1 MLRKFFIR
9 VFCVLFL
16 VFLFSDAGALT
27 DPEPNPFADMAEGE
41 AVFEA
46 MVIEA
51 SEEILTIENT
61 NGETFSGRM
70 EAIFKYR
77 DGGGPAAAEE
87 FFAGDEVR
95 VLVNSEGVVLAT
107 QNAELLL
114 CEQNFYGWARNPTT
128 EKFELETVEGDTY
141 EVWVGK
147 TTQFRNENSKILF
160 GYSPHEDDVV
170 KIHGV
175 VNTNV
180 RKIFTE
186 TFGAYISL
194 LAEEALA
201 PFLAEIEAKKEE
213 EAAALAEKLAEQIF
227 NDVPPENEFFFAVN
241 FMANEEIVSGYEG
254 GDFQPEG
261 EINRAEFTKIL
272 VEARFTEELELS
284 ISDGMNEES
293 CFPDFT
299 ANDWFAKFVCF
310 ARANEILGGYPDGNF
325 KPANPVN
332 LAEAITILVKSFDFS
347 VKANTDEEWFRPFLE
362 KAEQLEILP
371 EDFPEASE
379 NITRGQM
386 SELVMRALKYSRG
399 ELVDYLES
407 LKKEES
413 EEN

>member
-128 EKFELETVEGDTY
+128 EKFELETVE
-141 EVWVGK
+141 
-147 TTQFRNENSKILF
+147 
-160 GYSPHEDDVV
+160 
-170 KIHGV
+170 
-175 VNTNV
+175 
-180 RKIFTE
+180 
-186 TFGAYISL
+186 
-194 LAEEALA
+194 
-201 PFLAEIEAKKEE
+201 
-213 EAAALAEKLAEQIF
+213 
-227 NDVPPENEFFFAVN
+227 
-241 FMANEEIVSGYEG
+241 
-254 GDFQPEG
+254 
-261 EINRAEFTKIL
+261 
-272 VEARFTEELELS
+272 VEAREDMAYET
-284 ISDGMNEES
+284 GKY
-293 CFPDFT
+293 T
-299 ANDWFAKFVCF
+299 TTVQ
-310 ARANEILGGYPDGNF
+310 
-325 KPANPVN
+325 PA
-332 LAEAITILVKSFDFS
+332 EGKSFTRTGKYVVVWKHQAGSWKID
-347 VKANTDEEWFRPFLE
+347 VDIWNTT
-362 KAEQLEILP
+362 
-371 EDFPEASE
+371 ASA
-379 NITRGQM
+379 TR
-386 SELVMRALKYSRG
+386 
-399 ELVDYLES
+399 
-407 LKKEES
+407 
-413 EEN
+413 N